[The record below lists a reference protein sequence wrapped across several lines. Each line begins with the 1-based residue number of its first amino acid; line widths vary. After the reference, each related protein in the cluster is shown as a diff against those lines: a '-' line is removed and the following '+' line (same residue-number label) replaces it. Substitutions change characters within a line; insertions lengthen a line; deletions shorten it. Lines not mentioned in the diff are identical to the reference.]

1 MGQITCLSHLDDL
14 SELETPLSAW
24 RDRVQPL
31 MEMAQYGLW
40 GLSAGGGGAASL
52 LASEIPCRTLSFQ
65 NTQKLKMGRGNPR
78 LPERLGT
85 SPRPSPELEM

>member
-1 MGQITCLSHLDDL
+1 MGHITCLSHLDVL
-14 SELETPLSAW
+14 RELEAPLSAG

-40 GLSAGGGGAASL
+40 GLSAGGGGTASL